1 MIGNRG
7 RTVFET
13 VIALVII
20 GILLIGAMTYYQRAT
35 RVIKEYAI
43 ISELGNI
50 RTSVLLYFVINKR
63 YPKSLK
69 QMLSE
74 KIILPFHPFYD
85 AESLKGIAGKELPLQ
100 STGSIVIDRSYLEKL
115 SLDDEGNL
123 IDPFGNPYVYD
134 PKLGKIR
141 SSTEG
146 YRSW

>member
-7 RTVFET
+7 RTVLET

-50 RTSVLLYFVINKR
+50 RTSVLLYFIINKQ
-63 YPKSLK
+63 YPSSLK
-69 QMLSE
+69 QMMSE
-74 KIILPFHPFYD
+74 KIILPFHPSYN
-85 AESLKGIAGKELPLQ
+85 AESLMSIAGKELALQ

-115 SLDDEGNL
+115 SLDDKGNL
-123 IDPFGNPYVYD
+123 TDPFGNPYVYD
-134 PKLGKIR
+134 QKLGKIR
-141 SSTEG
+141 SSTDG

>member
-13 VIALVII
+13 LIALVVI

-43 ISELGNI
+43 ISELSNI
-50 RTSVLLYFVINKR
+50 RTSMLLYFVINKR

-69 QMLSE
+69 QMMSE

-100 STGSIVIDRSYLEKL
+100 GTGSIVIDRSYLEKL

-123 IDPFGNPYVYD
+123 IDPFGSPYRYD
-134 PKLGKIR
+134 SKQGRIW